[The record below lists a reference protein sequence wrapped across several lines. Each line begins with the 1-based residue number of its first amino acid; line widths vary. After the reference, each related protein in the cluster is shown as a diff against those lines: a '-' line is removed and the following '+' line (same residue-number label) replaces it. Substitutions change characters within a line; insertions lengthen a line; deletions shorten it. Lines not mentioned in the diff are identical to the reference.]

1 MVPGGQSMVIV
12 GNTAP
17 VTIHPSVPAPG
28 PAADD
33 RGRVGG
39 VVRVGVRPRLA
50 ALFVDRHEMATL
62 RAALSGAGP
71 VTVCAVQGMRGVGK
85 SQLASAFAQECELA
99 GWPVV
104 AWVDAATREQ
114 AVGGVA
120 ALADALGVAVEG
132 ASPEEDA
139 QRVVEHLNCTP
150 HGHRLVVFDNVED
163 PDDLA
168 GLIPHPDAAR
178 VVVTTTRAT
187 TTLGVSVRVG
197 VYSVEKAVAYLT
209 ARTKVDDPAG
219 AAGVAE
225 DLGFLPVAVTQAAT
239 AILTLGHTYAT
250 YRSALASSVLD
261 QVTFRE
267 PGDSYPDI
275 VGAALRMALTA
286 ELGRLT
292 TASAAQ
298 GSCAAAVLD
307 AVSLLADSGVPRH
320 WLYALA
326 DDEQTARQVVGAL
339 VTASLLTE
347 SADSDRTM
355 VTVHRLIARV
365 IREDNHAADRARDA
379 DQHATRVLSAVQPLN
394 LDGYAAQRAATTL
407 LASQLLA
414 LLAQDHSRHLAQTP
428 AVLSVEGM
436 CVYWANELS
445 DPYTAIGLAEYVSIR
460 EQVLGPDHP
469 DTLASRNNLAGAYQA
484 AGDLGQAIPL
494 YEATL
499 TDIERVLGPDH
510 PDTLASRNNLAY
522 AYESAG
528 DLGQAIPLCEA
539 TLTDMERVLG
549 PDHPATLTSRNN
561 LAYAYQ
567 AAGDLGQA
575 IPLYE
580 ATLTDR
586 ERVLGPDHPDT
597 LASRNNLAYAY
608 QAAGDLG
615 QAIPLYEATLTDRE
629 RVLGPDHPATL
640 TSRNNLA
647 YAYQSAGDLGQ
658 AIPLYEATLTNLER
672 VLGPDHPSTLTS
684 RNNLAY
690 AYQSAG
696 DLGQAIPLYEA
707 TLTDMERVL
716 GPDHPATLTS
726 RNNLAYAQK
735 EMRLQKRRG
744 RGASR

>member
-1 MVPGGQSMVIV
+1 MPPFPATTPPRSRSKWVARVGAGVSAVVGLALAFSTNVASSLVPADWAGRHAGWVWGATGVFLVLAVFLAVIGVRPDDAPTSPGLVLTGSGPVQSGSGNTHVVVPGGQSMVIV

-28 PAADD
+28 HAADD

-39 VVRVGVRPRLA
+39 VVRVGERPRLA

-62 RAALSGAGP
+62 RAALSGSGP

-298 GSCAAAVLD
+298 GSCAAAVLG

-469 DTLASRNNLAGAYQA
+469 DTLASRNNLAGA
-484 AGDLGQAIPL
+484 
-494 YEATL
+494 
-499 TDIERVLGPDH
+499 
-510 PDTLASRNNLAY
+510 
-522 AYESAG
+522 
-528 DLGQAIPLCEA
+528 
-539 TLTDMERVLG
+539 
-549 PDHPATLTSRNN
+549 
-561 LAYAYQ
+561 
-567 AAGDLGQA
+567 
-575 IPLYE
+575 
-580 ATLTDR
+580 
-586 ERVLGPDHPDT
+586 
-597 LASRNNLAYAY
+597 
-608 QAAGDLG
+608 
-615 QAIPLYEATLTDRE
+615 
-629 RVLGPDHPATL
+629 
-640 TSRNNLA
+640 
-647 YAYQSAGDLGQ
+647 
-658 AIPLYEATLTNLER
+658 
-672 VLGPDHPSTLTS
+672 
-684 RNNLAY
+684 
-690 AYQSAG
+690 
-696 DLGQAIPLYEA
+696 
-707 TLTDMERVL
+707 
-716 GPDHPATLTS
+716 
-726 RNNLAYAQK
+726 QK

-744 RGASR
+744 RGAS